1 MELSEEDIE
10 LIEEGNQKRQ
20 HKRIKKIASIE
31 KEDKIEE
38 EEEEEGK
45 KIEEEEEEED
55 DFIEGGREKFAEY
68 EKNREVN
75 FLNQF
80 FFQKE
85 EEEDLGEAPR
95 EKNIQDVIEPE
106 ELEEEY
112 ESKEDKI
119 IMTVDIPERFQVKII
134 FFFFF

>member
-20 HKRIKKIASIE
+20 HKRIKKIAAIE
-31 KEDKIEE
+31 HEEMMEE
-38 EEEEEGK
+38 EEKEEGK
-45 KIEEEEEEED
+45 KIEEEEEED

-85 EEEDLGEAPR
+85 EGDDLGEVPR

-119 IMTVDIPERFQVKII
+119 IMNVDIPERLQVKYY
-134 FFFFF
+134 FF